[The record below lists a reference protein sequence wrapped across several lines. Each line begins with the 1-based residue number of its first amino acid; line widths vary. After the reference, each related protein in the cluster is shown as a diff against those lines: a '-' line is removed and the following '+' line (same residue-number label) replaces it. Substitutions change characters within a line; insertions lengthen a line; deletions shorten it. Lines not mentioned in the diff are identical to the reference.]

1 VIWGYFHTYKIIAR
15 HNKSLLDWIKH
26 VNPFL
31 EGLVDIKHKDKM
43 TKAENSRTTTRL
55 KSENRDDTKTHL
67 LNGQPVTSFRPTT
80 QLCGTIT

>member
-1 VIWGYFHTYKIIAR
+1 M
-15 HNKSLLDWIKH
+15 
-26 VNPFL
+26 
-31 EGLVDIKHKDKM
+31 VDIKHKDKM

-55 KSENRDDTKTHL
+55 KSENRDDTQTHL